1 VEASTKAEVEP
12 EEQLGSHVTP
22 EPSLVLVIKNGSGVF
37 WTKRRKSEA
46 VRKIQ
51 KNLDSS
57 RNPSNFFNGTSRS
70 FSPSRSIDA
79 EHDDQGSM
87 TMSTLPKG
95 ARSSTKRVL

>member
-22 EPSLVLVIKNGSGVF
+22 EPSLVVVVIKNGSGVF

-46 VRKIQ
+46 VRKNQ

-79 EHDDQGSM
+79 EHDDQ
-87 TMSTLPKG
+87 
-95 ARSSTKRVL
+95 AA